1 MRIGVALDQRTEF
14 SRARLRLTQ
23 IEQGV
28 SLLQLGRGQ
37 LVACRIAVQAFVIFI
52 DRFGVVFLS
61 VVGLPYVELGVRSQL
76 RVGIVLE
83 VLLEVLDGEV
93 VPARI
98 VIGSPGLVQSGGIRD
113 ARSCV
118 LGRRRARSGR
128 GPWR

>member
-1 MRIGVALDQRTEF
+1 GRVGVALGRRTEC
-14 SRARLRLTQ
+14 SRARLRLSQ
-23 IEQGV
+23 IGQGV
-28 SLLQLGRGQ
+28 SLLRLCRGQ
-37 LVACRIAVQAFVIFI
+37 LVGCRIAVQAFVIFI

-98 VIGSPGLVQSGGIRD
+98 VIGGPGLVQSGGIRD

-118 LGRRRARSGR
+118 LGRRRAWSER
-128 GPWR
+128 GPRR